1 MFSMYFKGL
10 NFRIRLNHRLSL
22 IFTVTRGHR
31 YEYDGINQ
39 TIWGVIMK
47 RLFYRFKHRHRYK
60 IKKIIGVILGIIGL
74 LIIVNIISIEGLLF
88 LIGIVLIALGLLI
101 LNTK

>member
-1 MFSMYFKGL
+1 
-10 NFRIRLNHRLSL
+10 
-22 IFTVTRGHR
+22 
-31 YEYDGINQ
+31 
-39 TIWGVIMK
+39 MK